1 MIPKQTI
8 LETIQAAPINSG
20 AKRII
25 LGDIEALADSPVH
38 VVTGCVDCPM
48 RLFNDE
54 RATVYCLHP
63 KQTVLVGYEYSD
75 LFATCPLKQN
85 SLTIQLEVK

>member
-8 LETIQAAPINSG
+8 LDTIQSAPINSG

-38 VVTGCVDCPM
+38 TVNNCSDCPISGY
-48 RLFNDE
+48 DE
-54 RATVYCLHP
+54 RDDDYVCFHP
-63 KQTVLVGYEYSD
+63 NSSNIYGSETAI
-75 LFATCPLKQN
+75 FATCPLKQH
-85 SLTIQLEVK
+85 SLTIQLAQ